1 MPAFKYVA
9 RDATTG
15 QEILNSISAESEQAA
30 IVALLNRNQL
40 VVAIEEKESNKTRR
54 TEGGKITLKDLVS
67 FTRQLATMVEA
78 GMAIVG
84 CLKSLAR
91 QSRSKLMSDVIRDV
105 CVSVESGESF
115 TDALAKHP
123 KVFDNLYICLVG
135 AGEKSGMLA
144 DSLSRIATHLEG
156 SERLRRKVK
165 SAMMYPTVVL
175 LVAFVVTVFLL
186 VKVVPVFGEIYD
198 SFRGQLPAP
207 TRALIAFS
215 NFVQHW
221 FFLMAIVAVAGI
233 IGWIRFLKTKAGRE
247 FWDSRRIKLPIF
259 GQIAHQICLARLTR
273 TFGAL
278 VKSGVPILSVL
289 QTVSKACGNVVME
302 KAINACTVEI
312 QLGSGI
318 SEAMAKRPI
327 FTEMVVDM
335 ISAGEQTGKLDEMLN
350 RVADHLDE
358 EIETTL
364 AGLTTLIEPIII
376 VVLGVVIGTIVICM
390 FLPIFKLSDL
400 VSGRH

>member
-15 QEILNSISAESEQAA
+15 QEILNSIMAESEQAA
-30 IVALLNRNQL
+30 IVTLLNRNQL
-40 VVAIEEKESNKTRR
+40 VVAIEEKVTNRGRR

-78 GMAIVG
+78 GMAIVS

-91 QSRSKLMSDVIRDV
+91 QARSKLMRDVIRDV
-105 CVSVESGESF
+105 YVSVEGGESF

-123 KVFDNLYICLVG
+123 KVFDNLYVCLVA
-135 AGEKSGMLA
+135 AGEKSGLLA
-144 DSLSRIATHLEG
+144 DSLGRVATHLEG

-165 SAMMYPTVVL
+165 SAMMYPVLVL
-175 LVAFVVTVFLL
+175 LVAFAVTVFLL
-186 VKVVPVFGEIYD
+186 VKVVPVFGEIYS
-198 SFRGQLPAP
+198 SFHGKLPAP
-207 TRALIAFS
+207 TQALIDFS
-215 NFVQHW
+215 NFLQHW
-221 FFLMAIVAVAGI
+221 FFPVAIGAVAAVF
-233 IGWIRFLKTKAGRE
+233 GWIKFLQTKPGRE
-247 FWDSRRIKLPIF
+247 FWDSRRIRLPIF
-259 GQIAHQICLARLTR
+259 GKIAHQICLARLTR

-278 VKSGVPILSVL
+278 VKSGVPILTVL
-289 QTVSKACGNVVME
+289 QTVSKACGNVIME
-302 KAINACTVEI
+302 KAVNECTMEI

-318 SEAMAKRPI
+318 SEAMVKRPI
-327 FTEMVVDM
+327 FTDMVVDM

-364 AGLTTLIEPIII
+364 AGLTSLIEPLII
-376 VVLGVVIGTIVICM
+376 VVLGIVIGTIVICM

-400 VSGRH
+400 VSARH